1 MSQKILILGIG
12 NILFGDEGIGV
23 HLAHYLK
30 KNFSFFPSVDIVD
43 GGTMAQQLI
52 PLITSYEKVLILDCV
67 SAKGV
72 EIGSVY
78 AFDFKDAPKE
88 ITWAGSAHEVEM
100 LHTLRLTEF
109 LGDLPKTFI
118 VGLVPFVIGSETTFK
133 LSSKML
139 NALETA
145 LKAIETQLNAWGV
158 KMQRT
163 DNIALDCIAELSYKG
178 F

>member
-1 MSQKILILGIG
+1 
-12 NILFGDEGIGV
+12 
-23 HLAHYLK
+23 
-30 KNFSFFPSVDIVD
+30 
-43 GGTMAQQLI
+43 
-52 PLITSYEKVLILDCV
+52 
-67 SAKGV
+67 
-72 EIGSVY
+72 
-78 AFDFKDAPKE
+78 
-88 ITWAGSAHEVEM
+88 
-100 LHTLRLTEF
+100 HTLRLTEF

-133 LSSKML
+133 LSSEML

-163 DNIALDCIAELSYKG
+163 GNIALDCIAELSYKG